1 MSAVKEQIKVL
12 VGDQVTMRFL
22 LSGLVE
28 YTDVHFVIEPL
39 DNSTD
44 VYIQV
49 PCSNNNESNVLVESF
64 IVVESSFFCARV
76 SLTLADVKQESFGR
90 YNLRVFYDENEVPV
104 IASTDLIQ
112 AKTVSKLSVYFVVFF
127 HSVANTFTCSLKRK
141 WLKIWS
147 T

>member
-1 MSAVKEQIKVL
+1 VSAVKEQIKVL

-22 LSGLVE
+22 LSGLAECTNVR
-28 YTDVHFVIEPL
+28 FMIEPL

-49 PCSNNNESNVLVESF
+49 PCSNNNELNVLVESS
-64 IVVESSFFCARV
+64 IVVESSFLCARV
-76 SLTLADVKQESFGR
+76 SLTLTDVKQESFGR
-90 YNLRVFYDENEVPV
+90 YNLRVVCDENEV

-112 AKTVSKLSVYFVVFF
+112 AKTVSKLSVYFLVFF
-127 HSVANTFTCSLKRK
+127 HSVSNTFTCSLRRK

>member
-1 MSAVKEQIKVL
+1 MSAVKEQVKVL

-28 YTDVHFVIEPL
+28 YTNDVHFMIEPL
-39 DNSTD
+39 DNCTD
-44 VYIQV
+44 VFIQV
-49 PCSNNNESNVLVESF
+49 PCSNNNESNVLVESS
-64 IVVESSFFCARV
+64 IVVESSYFCARV
-76 SLTLADVKQESFGR
+76 SLTLTDVKQESFGR
-90 YNLRVFYDENEVPV
+90 YNLRVFYDVNQVPV

-112 AKTVSKLSVYFVVFF
+112 AKTVSKLSVYFWVFF
-127 HSVANTFTCSLKRK
+127 HSAFTCSLKRK